1 MRLRRIAVTAGV
13 TVAMLLQPIA
23 LANAAEPPAGQ
34 PPPTYKPPLRGAPG
48 GRVGGASRSALRS
61 ATPLPVIE
69 LLAPAD
75 HAGITATPAPIL
87 YYFASRPVSWPTE
100 FTISAP
106 GQPAPVLE
114 IRVPSAPAAGF
125 YKLPLSA
132 YRVRLQPGIAYTWS
146 VSAVIDPHAWSH
158 NIVASA
164 TILYDPAAPAGA
176 ASAAQLAAAGLWYDA
191 VAAAAD
197 VESPDRHGTLDA
209 LIRDVGLVEATRYE
223 AAARTAARQ

>member
-1 MRLRRIAVTAGV
+1 MRHIPVAAAVMM
-13 TVAMLLQPIA
+13 AMLLQPVA
-23 LANAAEPPAGQ
+23 WASAAEPATGQ

-48 GRVGGASRSALRS
+48 GRVGGASRSAVRS

-75 HAGITATPAPIL
+75 HGGITATPSPTL
-87 YYFASRPVSWPTE
+87 FYFASRAVAWPTE
-100 FTISAP
+100 FTSSAP
-106 GQPAPVLE
+106 GQPKPVLE
-114 IRVPSAPAAGF
+114 VRVTSPPAAGF
-125 YKLPLSA
+125 YKLPLAA
-132 YRVRLQPGIAYTWS
+132 YRLRLQPGIAYTWS

-164 TILYDPAAPAGA
+164 TILYDPAAAAGT

-197 VESPDRHGTLDA
+197 AMSLDRHSTLDA